1 MHIPII
7 RPVLGDEELEN
18 VGKCLA
24 SGYLTQGKFVAR
36 FEQSVADYL
45 TCRHAVAVTS
55 GTAALHLALLALSI
69 GPGDEVVVPSLTWVA
84 TANAVSYVGAT
95 PVFADVRPETFTL
108 DPEDLARALTPRTR
122 AVIAVHLFGL
132 CADMDEI
139 RRMAAERDLFV
150 VEDAACALG
159 SSYQGDD
166 TIQIGIQRLVVLDS
180 QRIRGSLNHLIRVG
194 IVERK
199 VTPVLSLFQSA
210 GNGKIVETPILL
222 TFSES

>member
-24 SGYLTQGKFVAR
+24 SGYLTQGQFVAR

-55 GTAALHLALLALSI
+55 GTAALHLALLALGI

-84 TANAVSYVGAT
+84 TANAVAYVGAT

-108 DPEDLARALTPRTR
+108 DPDDLMRALTPRTR

-139 RRMAAERDLFV
+139 RRMAAERELFV

-159 SSYQGDD
+159 SSYQDRPAG
-166 TIQIGIQRLVVLDS
+166 TLG
-180 QRIRGSLNHLIRVG
+180 HVG
-194 IVERK
+194 
-199 VTPVLSLFQSA
+199 
-210 GNGKIVETPILL
+210 
-222 TFSES
+222 